1 MKGQIVDKMKIIDK
15 INLEYHLFYRKNYCR
30 YPTKLYL
37 GAKEV
42 ESVLSYIA
50 ETMKKPKEL
59 LDKDGEMCIF
69 GMEIIEVA
77 KMNHFNVTI

>member
-1 MKGQIVDKMKIIDK
+1 MKIIELIDHEFHFFY
-15 INLEYHLFYRKNYCR
+15 NLHHFE
-30 YPTKLYL
+30 PTKLYL
-37 GAKEV
+37 GAKEM
-42 ESVLSYIA
+42 EALLSNIA